1 MAEHSPIYSAKTGQ
15 QIGHV
20 EGNQAFDLFGR
31 PCAMYNMDT
40 GLLYDLNSET
50 PVGYVS
56 LTNIFVGS
64 SWIAEKLFPKTEAD
78 LPPRGPLQ
86 IDDQASDA
94 PTRRIEHADREDI
107 NVSPPIAQ
115 TPRGQQTEETGP
127 AVTLSVV
134 SDPVSPKGA
143 SVQELASQAVSFTP
157 VTGPSQQNDGFGAAQ
172 LALTSPDRGSF
183 SSDQHSRPQG
193 ASGADNFSA
202 PADPGS
208 DHSDDI
214 TAAPTAQP
222 DDACLP
228 IRAPSEYGSAVE
240 SARPDSSGV
249 GSVPPAVEAFMRS
262 LAAYVSLSTSQTAT
276 LAASTEG
283 AVGPELSASSAAQK
297 DVDQVSLQDERYTGE
312 PDLLAAGDD
321 LALPAAEE
329 EAAKDQRVVEDK
341 PVDEGETAAEDEL
354 AAKDEPV
361 AKGDPAAEEQTAAD
375 EASSDS
381 ITATPPPITFVDPRG
396 FESVLRDWRSDDA
409 GDVGRE
415 SLAQSD
421 FTPQA
426 GSHIDETPGS
436 AFSERDRAAQ
446 PNVCEP
452 YDRTDQDDAQGREYF
467 DDPPA
472 AADDAPPSNGS
483 QDEAS
488 GPDLALD
495 LAKVFFEVDTERA
508 VAVARSELGS
518 RNTVRAGA
526 DRDPTEDFFSVDI
539 ERAVRLVRDEL
550 AEAVH
555 TTDLPGAVGEADTT
569 DPTRETF
576 STEMDRVLKAV
587 LRELEKKPR

>member
-134 SDPVSPKGA
+134 SDPGSPKGA

-157 VTGPSQQNDGFGAAQ
+157 VTGLSQQNDGFGAAQ

-381 ITATPPPITFVDPRG
+381 ITATPPPITFVNPRG

-488 GPDLALD
+488 GPDLALG
-495 LAKVFFEVDTERA
+495 LAKVFEVDTERA
-508 VAVARSELGS
+508 IAVARSELGS
-518 RNTVRAGA
+518 RNTVRVGA

-555 TTDLPGAVGEADTT
+555 TADLPGPVGEADTT
-569 DPTRETF
+569 DPTKEVF